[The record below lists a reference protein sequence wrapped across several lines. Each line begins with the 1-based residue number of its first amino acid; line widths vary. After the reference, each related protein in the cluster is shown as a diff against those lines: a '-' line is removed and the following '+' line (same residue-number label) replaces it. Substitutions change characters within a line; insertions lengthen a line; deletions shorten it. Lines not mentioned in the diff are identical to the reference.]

1 MELQA
6 VTGQLHII
14 DGELQEATAVPGL
27 LAQSAPTKAARGRE
41 HDFLFVHLTLPG
53 SPEETAV
60 LVQDLLDAISRR
72 FYRETGSVTAA
83 LRRAV
88 IEANELLLHFNL
100 SGTAPI
106 REGAITAAALHHS
119 ELFMLQTGEALAL
132 LGHNFGVERLPSS
145 VPDRIT
151 PLGRSAGIDLRFFHY
166 RLQSGNLLL
175 LADPRIAH
183 LPTQLL
189 SPALVDTEVEFGLVE
204 LEEAI
209 GHESARLLLI
219 EFTEDA
225 PADMP
230 ELART
235 PSSGEALAAV
245 GASFTGRRSPSSSV
259 AVSGARQGTRSTT
272 VASPGPARTLSV
284 ESGRR
289 PVSLEFKARQATSD
303 TALGLSR
310 FTAWLARLLARVR
323 PSRRRRVEKTGV
335 AIPAIVAV
343 VIPVIVAAVISG
355 VYLQRGRVRQF
366 AQLKVEISQHLA
378 QAESAGTDG
387 ELARSHHRAVLA
399 LAVEAEQLRAGDDE
413 ISRLRDQ
420 ALSALDQLDDVTRLP
435 ARILYE
441 YEEGVNLAAVV
452 LREGLNG
459 GIYTLDAASGAVY
472 QHVTDDT
479 YLNLVDG
486 EPESVVFGGQAVGSH
501 VVGTVI
507 DMMWRP
513 RGNSVSRDGLA
524 VLDSNGVLLS
534 YYPNFADSRAV
545 PLGLASDWR
554 FPRAITSFD
563 ERLYVL
569 DIGAGQIW
577 KYFPDGD
584 GFILKDTDR
593 TISFNEDPGLS
604 GVVDIAIY
612 SEDGSLILLYGDGR
626 LRYYDTRSGR
636 TQWDEA
642 GLLRNGLG
650 SPLLAPVAVQLVGRG
665 LNASIFVADPGSGR
679 IIQLS
684 RGGTVLAQYRASDSS
699 GRELF
704 AQISAFA
711 VAETPLRIFAT
722 TGNTLYV
729 AAQE

>member
-1 MELQA
+1 
-6 VTGQLHII
+6 
-14 DGELQEATAVPGL
+14 
-27 LAQSAPTKAARGRE
+27 
-41 HDFLFVHLTLPG
+41 
-53 SPEETAV
+53 
-60 LVQDLLDAISRR
+60 
-72 FYRETGSVTAA
+72 
-83 LRRAV
+83 
-88 IEANELLLHFNL
+88 
-100 SGTAPI
+100 
-106 REGAITAAALHHS
+106 
-119 ELFMLQTGEALAL
+119 
-132 LGHNFGVERLPSS
+132 
-145 VPDRIT
+145 
-151 PLGRSAGIDLRFFHY
+151 
-166 RLQSGNLLL
+166 
-175 LADPRIAH
+175 
-183 LPTQLL
+183 
-189 SPALVDTEVEFGLVE
+189 
-204 LEEAI
+204 
-209 GHESARLLLI
+209 
-219 EFTEDA
+219 
-225 PADMP
+225 
-230 ELART
+230 
-235 PSSGEALAAV
+235 
-245 GASFTGRRSPSSSV
+245 
-259 AVSGARQGTRSTT
+259 
-272 VASPGPARTLSV
+272 
-284 ESGRR
+284 
-289 PVSLEFKARQATSD
+289 
-303 TALGLSR
+303 
-310 FTAWLARLLARVR
+310 
-323 PSRRRRVEKTGV
+323 
-335 AIPAIVAV
+335 
-343 VIPVIVAAVISG
+343 
-355 VYLQRGRVRQF
+355 
-366 AQLKVEISQHLA
+366 
-378 QAESAGTDG
+378 
-387 ELARSHHRAVLA
+387 
-399 LAVEAEQLRAGDDE
+399 
-413 ISRLRDQ
+413 
-420 ALSALDQLDDVTRLP
+420 
-435 ARILYE
+435 
-441 YEEGVNLAAVV
+441 VNLAAVV

-459 GIYTLDAASGAVY
+459 GIYALDAASGAVY

-636 TQWDEA
+636 IQWDEA